1 MSEIEGHVEKE
12 IRIYLAVFASL
23 MVLTIATVAA
33 WWIGHRLGMSTLATV
48 SVGLLIAVLKGSLV
62 ALFFMHLSN
71 EKRFIY
77 TVLLFTAVFFFAVLL
92 LPLFALYNSNALPQH
107 LYSVES
113 SE

>member
-1 MSEIEGHVEKE
+1 MSESAEHIEKE
-12 IRIYLAVFASL
+12 IRVYLAVFASL

-33 WWIGHRLGMSTLATV
+33 AWIGHQLNFSVLATV
-48 SVGLLIAVLKGSLV
+48 SIGLLIAILKGSLV

-77 TVLLFTAVFFFAVLL
+77 TVLLVTTVFFFAVLL
-92 LPLFALYNSNALPQH
+92 LPLFSMYNSNAIPQH
-107 LYSVES
+107 LYSAKI